1 MFYSFIEHFDILK
14 LVFTSMDMFEVIPIK
29 FENIK
34 QIVKQAMNLS
44 ERVNWIHKENA
55 TQSAYWMNINRE

>member
-44 ERVNWIHKENA
+44 ERVN
-55 TQSAYWMNINRE
+55 

>member
-1 MFYSFIEHFDILK
+1 
-14 LVFTSMDMFEVIPIK
+14 MDMFEVIPIK

-55 TQSAYWMNINRE
+55 TQSAYSMNINQE

>member
-1 MFYSFIEHFDILK
+1 
-14 LVFTSMDMFEVIPIK
+14 MDMFEAISIK

-44 ERVNWIHKENA
+44 KRVNWIHKENA
-55 TQSAYWMNINRE
+55 TQSAYGMNINWE